1 MGCSLKPFLFPT
13 KLSSQCFLIN
23 KLGMITNIS
32 LGSPEDEVI
41 IYRLFSNIF
50 ITTLM
55 VDREKIGK
63 AHKFIVEKN
72 FIEVSLCLKSGYIF
86 CLFFF
91 FWSTIDLFAL
101 I

>member
-50 ITTLM
+50 IT
-55 VDREKIGK
+55 
-63 AHKFIVEKN
+63 
-72 FIEVSLCLKSGYIF
+72 IF
-86 CLFFF
+86 
-91 FWSTIDLFAL
+91 DGR
-101 I
+101 